1 MVWAP
6 LLLPLFTH
14 FFLSDFISSQT
25 QLGPISSLLPQDPVI
40 QNMARAEPQAI
51 RPSPGDSLVVLGTT
65 LAQLLMAPLALSPE
79 LWHPRFSWPS
89 SS

>member
-25 QLGPISSLLPQDPVI
+25 QLPQDPVI
-40 QNMARAEPQAI
+40 QNTARAEPQAI